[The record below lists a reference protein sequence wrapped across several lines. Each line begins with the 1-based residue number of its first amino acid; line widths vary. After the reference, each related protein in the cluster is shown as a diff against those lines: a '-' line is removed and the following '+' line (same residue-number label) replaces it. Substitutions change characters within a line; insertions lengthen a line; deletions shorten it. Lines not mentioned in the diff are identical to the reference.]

1 MCKHPR
7 LQLRAKTYMRQ
18 DDFISRY
25 MEYTLD
31 TEPPAIYHRWAILTA
46 LAAYLERDY
55 YLKQGHFNIYPN
67 LYVMLIGGAGA
78 RKNTA
83 INIAKHLIKQAG
95 YRTLA
100 PTKTTKEKFFIDL
113 AEQNSSEDIIDDILE
128 QNLFGSNADQGSDKV
143 NTMFIASGEFNVFF
157 GNNILDFL
165 SDLGEMWDYDGPYES
180 KIKNGKSVTIYNPT
194 INILGGN
201 TPATL
206 ASSFPSEMIGQ
217 GFFSRLLM
225 IWGYRTRPK
234 ITFPDDPDANDTQW
248 FINWLK
254 EIKPNGRVRVTY
266 TQGAKKLLDKIY
278 KSAAHIPD
286 PRFESYYNRR
296 FTQLLKL
303 CILCMCSMREEE
315 ITEEVVIYANTILTH
330 AEMFMPK
337 ALGEFGLAK
346 NSDTTHKVLQVITD
360 AEGPSTIKSIWK
372 VVHHDLENMP
382 KLAEILRNLA
392 EADKI
397 QAIPELGYLPKRK
410 ALETSIEKYVDYS
423 LLTDEERGMKV

>member
-1 MCKHPR
+1 MG
-7 LQLRAKTYMRQ
+7 
-18 DDFISRY
+18 
-25 MEYTLD
+25 YTQD

-83 INIAKHLIKQAG
+83 INIAKFLIKKAG

-100 PTKTTKEKFFIDL
+100 ATKTTKEKFFIDL
-113 AEQNSSEDIIDDILE
+113 SEQNVSDNVLDDVLD
-128 QNLFGSNADQGSDKV
+128 QNLFGGMEQDTSHKI

-201 TPATL
+201 TPTTL
-206 ASSFPSEMIGQ
+206 ASSFPPEIIGQ
-217 GFFSRLLM
+217 GFFSRLIM
-225 IWGYRTRPK
+225 VWGYRTRDK
-234 ITFPDDPDANDTQW
+234 ITFPEEPDAEETQW
-248 FINWLK
+248 FIDWLR
-254 EIKPNGRVRVTY
+254 EIKPPTQTKLTY
-266 TQGAKKLLDKIY
+266 TPGAKKLLDKIY
-278 KSAAHIPD
+278 KSAVQLPD
-286 PRFESYYNRR
+286 PRFESYHNRR

-303 CILCMCSMREEE
+303 CILCMCSMKEEK
-315 ITEEVVIYANTILTH
+315 ITEPVVIYANTILAH
-330 AEMFMPK
+330 AEIFMPK
-337 ALGEFGLAK
+337 ALGEFGMAK
-346 NSDTTHKVLQVITD
+346 NSDTTHKVLQVISD
-360 AEGPSTIKSIWK
+360 AESPISIKGIWK
-372 VVHHDLENMP
+372 QVHHDLENIS
-382 KLAEILRNLA
+382 KLGEILKNLS

-397 QAIPELGYLPKRK
+397 QHVKDLGFLPKLS
-410 ALETSIEKYVDYS
+410 AIAEGVDKYVDYS
-423 LLTDEERGMKV
+423 LLTQEERNMKL